1 MTALL
6 LLKGIDRLSWRVLI
20 RLKLTRCRY
29 TRQGSPTPV
38 VPDFSNLAS
47 QWATLTPTGVK
58 SGAYAATYT
67 TSAPTCPS
75 STAGGWTVDPSAALP
90 TIGAGGVSPGM
101 PSGVP
106 IGSITMIS
114 SASQNSSTYSSTA
127 SSSTKTGSGTTGAAA
142 SATHKGAAGRV
153 ASGPS
158 SFNNLGLISTM
169 VALIA
174 VGAGVV
180 FWL

>member
-1 MTALL
+1 
-6 LLKGIDRLSWRVLI
+6 
-20 RLKLTRCRY
+20 
-29 TRQGSPTPV
+29 
-38 VPDFSNLAS
+38 
-47 QWATLTPTGVK
+47 
-58 SGAYAATYT
+58 
-67 TSAPTCPS
+67 
-75 STAGGWTVDPSAALP
+75 
-90 TIGAGGVSPGM
+90 M

-106 IGSITMIS
+106 IGSITIIS
-114 SASQNSSTYSSTA
+114 SASQNSSTYRSTA
-127 SSSTKTGSGTTGAAA
+127 SSSTKTTSGAASSSGTGAAA

-158 SFNNLGLISTM
+158 SFNNVGLLSTM